1 MDFID
6 KIFTFI
12 LQVANSSY
20 SWCSILAS
28 AFFITILAYIHY
40 SHATIFNM
48 NDTITTFITW
58 MSLIT
63 LYLLIHKIC
72 SSIGD
77 IILAFRAERK
87 NEAELNK
94 QQEQD
99 KQTLLRLSPREIGLL
114 KFMLSLDCNSAWLPP
129 NDKLVIF
136 LTLKHCIKQL
146 DFLESKTIT
155 TNKGSIS
162 VSLFSV
168 TDTILSILWD
178 MPQELAEKWRKAKN
192 NKIFAK
198 YQ

>member
-1 MDFID
+1 MDFLE
-6 KIFTFI
+6 KISAFT
-12 LQVANSSY
+12 LQVATASY
-20 SWCSILAS
+20 SWYSILAS
-28 AFFITILAYIHY
+28 TLFITILAYLHY

-58 MSLIT
+58 MSLFT

-77 IILAFRAERK
+77 VILAFRAERK
-87 NEAELNK
+87 NEAELKK

-99 KQTLLRLSPREIGLL
+99 KQTLLHLSPREIGLL
-114 KFMLSLDCNSAWLPP
+114 KFMLSQDCNSAWLPP

>member
-1 MDFID
+1 MDFLE
-6 KIFTFI
+6 KISAFI
-12 LQVANSSY
+12 LQAANSSY

-28 AFFITILAYIHY
+28 TLFIAILAFIHQSY
-40 SHATIFNM
+40 ATIFNM

-58 MSLIT
+58 MTLIT
-63 LYLLIHKIC
+63 LYFLIHKIC

-77 IILAFRAERK
+77 VILAFRAERK
-87 NEAELNK
+87 KEAELK
-94 QQEQD
+94 KLQEQD
-99 KQTLLRLSPREIGLL
+99 KQTLLHLSPREIGLL
-114 KFMLSLDCNSAWLPP
+114 KFMLSQDCNSAWLPH

-192 NKIFAK
+192 NKTFAK